1 MTEEFERAL
10 VEMGIL
16 EPEPLAEDVAN
27 DRVLDALL
35 GPRLVEAPDA
45 PVEEAAPLAPLAPE
59 RETTEPDAR
68 PEEPRQGAA
77 PADPQQEAAADP
89 PTQGF
94 EDVVSLLAAGR
105 DICEA
110 ADYASR
116 ASLRYRFA
124 ARMQQKRFEPSAP
137 VAIEKRRYTKK
148 RAMAQ

>member
-27 DRVLDALL
+27 DRVLNALL
-35 GPRLVEAPDA
+35 GPSLVEEPDA
-45 PVEEAAPLAPLAPE
+45 PVEEAAPLAPEAPE
-59 RETTEPDAR
+59 SREMTEPDPQ
-68 PEEPRQGAA
+68 PEEPRQEA
-77 PADPQQEAAADP
+77 AAADP

-110 ADYASR
+110 TNYASR

-124 ARMQQKRFEPSAP
+124 ARMQRKLFAPSAP
-137 VAIEKRRYTKK
+137 AAIEKRRYTKK
-148 RAMAQ
+148 IAMAQ

>member
-35 GPRLVEAPDA
+35 GPSLVEAPDA
-45 PVEEAAPLAPLAPE
+45 PMEEAAPLAPLAPE
-59 RETTEPDAR
+59 REMTEPDAQ
-68 PEEPRQGAA
+68 PEPRQEAA
-77 PADPQQEAAADP
+77 PADPQQEAVTADP

-110 ADYASR
+110 PNYASR

-124 ARMQQKRFEPSAP
+124 ERMQQKLFAPSAP
-137 VAIEKRRYTKK
+137 AAIEKRRYTKK